1 MAERLKAH
9 AWKACEWRELLR
21 GFESLSLRQC
31 NQFELLYLLSHFFW
45 VKSMKKDY
53 KKDLEEFCYPSRK
66 EVSVVA
72 VPKMNFL
79 MIDGKGDPGICQG
92 YNINKN

>member
-1 MAERLKAH
+1 
-9 AWKACEWRELLR
+9 
-21 GFESLSLRQC
+21 
-31 NQFELLYLLSHFFW
+31 
-45 VKSMKKDY
+45 MKKDY